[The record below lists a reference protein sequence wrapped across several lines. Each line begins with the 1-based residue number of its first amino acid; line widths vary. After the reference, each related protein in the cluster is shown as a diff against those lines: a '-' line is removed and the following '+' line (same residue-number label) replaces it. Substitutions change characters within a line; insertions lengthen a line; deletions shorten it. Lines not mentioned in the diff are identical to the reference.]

1 MNNKTLKV
9 VSVIALSLLV
19 MIVIVIYT
27 PKPATQDRVSRKTL
41 DEQFQQL
48 DKEKNRLLIINEVLG
63 KANEAARKVNKVTDP
78 SGEEV
83 QFNDKGEPYLEVEN
97 IHPLIETNT
106 KVIKELTK
114 AVESVKLQ
122 RIS

>member
-63 KANEAARKVNKVTDP
+63 KANEATRKVNKVTDP
-78 SGEEV
+78 SGESLQV
-83 QFNDKGEPYLEVEN
+83 QFNDKDY
-97 IHPLIETNT
+97 I
-106 KVIKELTK
+106 
-114 AVESVKLQ
+114 
-122 RIS
+122 